1 MRATR
6 RIMLAVCAAAAA
18 LSTAGCQDDDSQ
30 ALSFPC
36 DAPTALPDGLPASVL
51 LLTNDRK
58 LLNVNP
64 ATAAA
69 IGNPVAITG
78 IPASEQLLGIDFRP
92 ADSVLIAVT
101 RNGTA
106 GALYSI
112 NPTTGAATAL
122 TTSTPLTLTGT
133 SFGVDFNPVPGALRI
148 VSDAEENLRLTF
160 PTPTSYAVNV
170 DTGLSPAATVV
181 AAAYSNNFAGTPVT
195 TLYNLDAGSGSLLTQ
210 GGVDS
215 VNNPNGGGLAT
226 VGSLGV
232 VFNDQAGFDIDGVT
246 GTALAVLNVQGANAS
261 RLYTV
266 DLGSGAAT
274 CLGAVPALPAGTT
287 ATDLAIPVPAPA
299 QAFGLLAGNRLVS
312 FTPNASGIGS
322 VSAPVNITGLGSGEE
337 VVGIDIRP
345 ANGALIAL
353 AFNAASGAGALYDV
367 APASGA
373 ATAIPAN
380 SGSAALT
387 FASGTT
393 AFGVDFNP
401 VPGALRILTNTGENY
416 RLAFPAGSPGY
427 TVNVDGAVNPASSVT
442 SGAGYTQN
450 YAGTTATRLY
460 AVDSNDNTLR
470 LQSPPNDGTQQVI
483 GPLGVT
489 ATDGASGFDIVG
501 GAGVR
506 AAGATDAGINIGNA
520 VSFLAL
526 NAGGSTTLYRLNLAT
541 GAATQIGTSPVGGAA
556 PVLLRGMTVLGR
568 NP

>member
-1 MRATR
+1 MKAAQRLL
-6 RIMLAVCAAAAA
+6 LAACASAVA
-18 LSTAGCQDDDSQ
+18 LSTAGCNDDKSQ
-30 ALSFPC
+30 VLTFSC
-36 DAPTALPDGLPASVL
+36 DAPAVLPDGLPASALVL
-51 LLTNDRK
+51 TSDRR

-78 IPASEQLLGIDFRP
+78 IPASEQILGIDFRP

-101 RNGTA
+101 RSGTA

-112 NPTTGAATAL
+112 NPATGAATAL

-246 GTALAVLNVQGANAS
+246 GTALAVLNVQGASAS

-312 FTPNASGIGS
+312 FTPNANGIGS
-322 VSAPVNITGLGSGEE
+322 VSAPVTITGLGSGED

-353 AFNAASGAGALYDV
+353 AYNAATGAGALYDV
-367 APASGA
+367 VPASGA
-373 ATAIPAN
+373 ATVIPAN
-380 SGSAALT
+380 SGSAGLT
-387 FASGTT
+387 FTSGTG
-393 AFGVDFNP
+393 AFGFDFNP
-401 VPGALRILTNTGENY
+401 VPGALRILTNTGQNY
-416 RLAFPAGSPGY
+416 RLAFPSGSAGY
-427 TVNVDGAVNPASSVT
+427 TVNVDGAVNPAGSAT

-460 AVDSNDNTLR
+460 VIDSNDNTLR
-470 LQSPPNDGTQQVI
+470 LQSPPNDGTQRVI

-489 ATDGASGFDIVG
+489 ATDGASGFDIIG

-506 AAGATDAGINIGNA
+506 ATDATAAGSNIGNA

-526 NAGGSTTLYRLNLAT
+526 NAGGTTTLYRVNLAT
-541 GAATQIGTSPVGGAA
+541 GAATQIGTTPVGGAS
-556 PVLLRGMTVLGR
+556 PILLRGLAVR
-568 NP
+568 VRKP